1 MEINRV
7 RKRLKQLQEL
17 SQDPEYDRY
26 LAQMM
31 KDLDLGRATPKQ
43 VEQEALRSYEVYKK
57 RMGNIQGS
65 FDRGIGQRP
74 EKEMEFKVGI
84 HVFGVL
90 GAVFVLTALIIF
102 GFNYLSSLW
111 QGICLY
117 VAAIILIILSEV
129 LLRRRMP
136 VFAHV
141 ITGIGIGGI
150 YIAGMVNYLALH
162 NLNEIGVM
170 AVSLVFGLGI
180 VYLGRKQMP
189 AGIVYLVANLLFTVI
204 VTGMARE
211 NGVEALPLSL
221 FVVTAF
227 ICTNFMT
234 YLHCV
239 KAAHCENKT
248 EAPLFPFL
256 CIENSLFL
264 FLLFLI
270 GNTGRELEVPAR
282 ALFVHLVTETLVAVI
297 CVLFYLLWDK
307 EDGKRW
313 AQMYYGAG
321 AVLLLSSF
329 SEYHLEIILGQLA
342 VLLAV
347 KLVNRKKEM
356 AVLEGIVVAWVGFTG
371 LWLSD
376 YWYCWILAGALAA
389 GALRITYFRT
399 YQQIVTTIS
408 VLLVW
413 WSQCRFYLEDYG
425 LEFKW
430 FYPVGAGILLLFFL
444 LFNHRPRAKH
454 GTASGPDTGL
464 KNTDQTSYNVI
475 TATGMGIFYL
485 VALFMQDLTVGL
497 VMMALGGA
505 SIMIMFGKRY
515 RMYIP
520 RRYLLLAGFW
530 SVYALISCVD
540 SPVLASI
547 LLMVSA
553 LGCVGIGFRQLDKA
567 ARVSGLVMAIFVC
580 IKLVFFDFARVQTI
594 YKMIVFLVVGILAL
608 VISFL
613 YILLEKNTEKKKM
626 LQTEREPEE

>member
-1 MEINRV
+1 M
-7 RKRLKQLQEL
+7 KRLICVLVFVTRAVLSACGTEGNSVTLPTAENTPPAENEIAEPQSMVISQMTALESDFSSASFSGDDGFEEFLSQGGASSDAEVTQFLTSKLLADVAVNGTSFGCSTLSVSSPDGHRLFGRNFDWQACNVLVVTSKPTNGYASISTVNLGFISQNSGALGNALDQNDVRVLAALYAPLDGMNEKGLAVSVNMIQDSASISQSTDKPDLTTTTAVRLMLNKAANVDEALALLQE
-17 SQDPEYDRY
+17 YDLHASMDMMVHFA
-26 LAQMM
+26 LA
-31 KDLDLGRATPKQ
+31 DTTGRAVV
-43 VEQEALRSYEVYKK
+43 VE
-57 RMGNIQGS
+57 
-65 FDRGIGQRP
+65 
-74 EKEMEFKVGI
+74 
-84 HVFGVL
+84 
-90 GAVFVLTALIIF
+90 
-102 GFNYLSSLW
+102 
-111 QGICLY
+111 Y
-117 VAAIILIILSEV
+117 VDNQ
-129 LLRRRMP
+129 
-136 VFAHV
+136 
-141 ITGIGIGGI
+141 
-150 YIAGMVNYLALH
+150 MV
-162 NLNEIGVM
+162 
-170 AVSLVFGLGI
+170 
-180 VYLGRKQMP
+180 
-189 AGIVYLVANLLFTVI
+189 
-204 VTGMARE
+204 
-211 NGVEALPLSL
+211 
-221 FVVTAF
+221 
-227 ICTNFMT
+227 
-234 YLHCV
+234 
-239 KAAHCENKT
+239 
-248 EAPLFPFL
+248 
-256 CIENSLFL
+256 
-264 FLLFLI
+264 
-270 GNTGRELEVPAR
+270 
-282 ALFVHLVTETLVAVI
+282 VTETLVAVI

-307 EDGKRW
+307 GDGKRW

-413 WSQCRFYLEDYG
+413 WSQCRFYLEDHG

-454 GTASGPDTGL
+454 GTVSGPDTGL